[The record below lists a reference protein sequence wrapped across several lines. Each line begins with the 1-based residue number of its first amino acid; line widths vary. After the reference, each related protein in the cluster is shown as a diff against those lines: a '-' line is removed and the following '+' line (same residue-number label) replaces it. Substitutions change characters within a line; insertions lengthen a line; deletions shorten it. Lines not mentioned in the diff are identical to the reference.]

1 MYCSILLNQSYESLE
16 LMKQCE
22 KNFMLGFEHGIKNND
37 YKNNIITRAEF
48 CKKFNVNNSYLKFIK
63 NILSNKN
70 IDYLKNLRQKVKCV
84 SGQEKVSLYRML
96 KSKQRQLHNAF
107 YIYFY
112 FTVLV
117 HTADFSAQ
125 YFIDLYDYIY
135 DNE

>member
-1 MYCSILLNQSYESLE
+1 MFYSILLNRNYESLE

-22 KNFMLGFEHGIKNND
+22 KNFMLGFEHSIKNND
-37 YKNNIITRAEF
+37 YKNNIITRVEF
-48 CKKFNVNNSYLKFIK
+48 CKKFNVNNSYFKFIK
-63 NILSNKN
+63 SVLSNKN
-70 IDYLKNLRQKVKCV
+70 IDYLKNLSKKVKCV
-84 SGQEKVSLYRML
+84 SGQEKVSLCRVL

-112 FTVLV
+112 YTILV

-125 YFIDLYDYIY
+125 CFIDLYDYIY